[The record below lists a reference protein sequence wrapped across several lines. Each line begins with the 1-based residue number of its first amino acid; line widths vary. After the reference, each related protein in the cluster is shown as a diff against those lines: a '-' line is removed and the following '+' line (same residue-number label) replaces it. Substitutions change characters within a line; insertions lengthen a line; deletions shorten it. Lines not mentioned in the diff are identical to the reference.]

1 MPRRKRTGIGPGGE
15 VCLLTFLFIGLL
27 RLRRLPGTMRIQT
40 AFMDGSCDGTL
51 VWECGEMRTG
61 GSDFIDASAIGDEDF
76 PRDWLNLPSAAS
88 AVSLWDSLHDAHIV
102 SIRSNL
108 LERTMDLSC
117 EIEHLS
123 EFHKLGE
130 GFQFI
135 LHFEGVQSV
144 RVLRYA
150 IWPGGCSIP
159 DGLSVEEQR
168 KIVVEYQAKWR
179 EESASWNEFE
189 SQIARED
196 EQVFD
201 ISDAALAMSAR
212 GPVALKLCGHLNYA
226 TYHEVYLRFET
237 LKISGSHG
245 KQFELEE
252 FQRLGEKYWEAFSNR
267 AKSAK

>member
-1 MPRRKRTGIGPGGE
+1 
-15 VCLLTFLFIGLL
+15 
-27 RLRRLPGTMRIQT
+27 
-40 AFMDGSCDGTL
+40 
-51 VWECGEMRTG
+51 
-61 GSDFIDASAIGDEDF
+61 
-76 PRDWLNLPSAAS
+76 
-88 AVSLWDSLHDAHIV
+88 
-102 SIRSNL
+102 
-108 LERTMDLSC
+108 MDLSC
-117 EIEHLS
+117 EIEHLT

-135 LHFEGVQSV
+135 LHLDAVQSV

-150 IWPGGCSIP
+150 MWPGGCSIP
-159 DGLSVEEQR
+159 DGLPVEEQR
-168 KIVVEYQAKWR
+168 TIVAEYQAKWR

-189 SQIARED
+189 SRITRED

-201 ISDAALAMSAR
+201 ISDAAVAMSRR

-237 LKISGSHG
+237 LKISGTDG

-267 AKSAK
+267 AKSTN